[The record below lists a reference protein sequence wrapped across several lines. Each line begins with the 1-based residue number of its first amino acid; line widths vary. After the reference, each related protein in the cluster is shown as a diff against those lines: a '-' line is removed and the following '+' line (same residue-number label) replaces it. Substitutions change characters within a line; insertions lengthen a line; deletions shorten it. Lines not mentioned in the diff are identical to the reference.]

1 MHVAGAVGLPVVGIF
16 GPTDA
21 EGTRPVTPQFTL
33 VREPVS
39 CSPCFLRHCPID
51 HRCMTRISV
60 ERVVAAAQDWLR
72 GPAGAGARESRSAGV
87 A

>member
-1 MHVAGAVGLPVVGIF
+1 VGLPVIGIF

-21 EGTRPVTPQFTL
+21 DGTRPVTPQFTL

-39 CSPCFLRHCPID
+39 CSPCFLRHCPVD
-51 HRCMTRISV
+51 HRCMTGISV

-72 GPAGAGARESRSAGV
+72 GPSAGAVARESRSAGV
-87 A
+87 V